1 MNDLEEAYVARK
13 HEDWK
18 LTQTMVKPKGLAK

>member
-1 MNDLEEAYVARK
+1 MNDLEAYVARK
-13 HEDWK
+13 DEDWK